1 MPNYLWKLFL
11 FLPECCSI
19 IHIQEN
25 SKFHELDD
33 PLNYFGSINL
43 YLKSKKFNKRSKW
56 CGVNKTDRRFCLE
69 FFSGKWVIRHIVTD
83 GEFDD
88 EIYYS
93 SSDAECPTGIS
104 DVSDWQK
111 LCSIPEKWVRPSIN
125 DVTHLGGGGSAKRRH
140 CFYLVKLVTWGR
152 EG

>member
-1 MPNYLWKLFL
+1 MKMPNYLWKLFL
-11 FLPECCSI
+11 LLPECCSI
-19 IHIQEN
+19 IHIQDN
-25 SKFHELDD
+25 SKFDELDD

-93 SSDAECPTGIS
+93 SSDAECPTGS
-104 DVSDWQK
+104 DVSGWQK
-111 LCSIPEKWVRPSIN
+111 LGLENSGFEIFSDLTQVLTFFPS
-125 DVTHLGGGGSAKRRH
+125 
-140 CFYLVKLVTWGR
+140 
-152 EG
+152 